1 MTPRTVQALLVLRK
15 CNGLY
20 SAILAAKYQK
30 MRKLKDPHYLQLYLA
45 LFYVSKCKK
54 LKPFLFANQFLS

>member
-1 MTPRTVQALLVLRK
+1 MINKCKVVQLGKITQLHDTEEIRRSPL
-15 CNGLY
+15 
-20 SAILAAKYQK
+20 
-30 MRKLKDPHYLQLYLA
+30 PQLYLA